1 MERRLAAIL
10 VADIVGYSRLMGRDE
25 ERTLRAVMHL
35 RSEMIEPLVATHR
48 GRLVKQTGDGFLIE
62 FASAMNAIQCALQ
75 WQARTASDSEGAGGE
90 DAMRFRIGLHLGD
103 ILIEQG
109 DIYGEGV
116 NIAAR
121 LEALAPPGGIA
132 LSSVVK
138 DQVHA
143 RISADF
149 RDQGEQ
155 RLKNIAEP
163 IRVWLLE
170 ADGEGAAAPHPN
182 GPGEPPQVP
191 DTPSMAVLPF
201 ANLTGDPAQAYLALG
216 LADQLITTLGC
227 VPWFFVSAQA
237 ASFGNGTDQGDP
249 VAIGRRLGVRYLV
262 DGTLQRAGDQLR
274 VSVRLIETAEG
285 RQLWTGRI
293 AGPMSDLFDLQD
305 RLAET
310 VIGAIEPRM
319 RQVEIR
325 RSLAKHGNLTAF
337 DDYLR
342 ALPRIREMSPSELVE
357 AERLLQDAVGKNP
370 AYAAAHGLIAWLMTL
385 RVPQGQSVDLDRG
398 VFHAER
404 AIRHGA
410 DDPDALSTGGYALGF
425 LTFDYP
431 LGVRYLKDSLNMNP
445 NSSRAHDFAGWL
457 YCYSGDPGEAL
468 AHFDHS
474 LRLSPIDDFAFRA
487 LTGQAF
493 ALFFLGRPEEAATTA
508 RRALTANPNFTP
520 CHRVLA
526 AALSESGRHDEAG
539 AVVQKLLGFYPSLT
553 VERYST
559 ETRFTGDGHK
569 QRLLDALRRAGL
581 PEG

>member
-35 RSEMIEPLVATHR
+35 RSELIEPLVATHR

-75 WQARTASDSEGAGGE
+75 WQARAAGDSEGEGDE

-103 ILIEQG
+103 ILIEAG

-121 LEALAPPGGIA
+121 LETLAPPGGIA

-143 RISADF
+143 RLSANF

-170 ADGEGAAAPHPN
+170 ADGEGAAAPAPN
-182 GPGEPPQVP
+182 GSGETPPVP

-201 ANLTGDPAQAYLALG
+201 SNLTGDPAQAYLALG

-237 ASFGNGTDQGDP
+237 ASFGNGQEKGDP

-262 DGTLQRAGDQLR
+262 DGALQRAGDQLR
-274 VSVRLIETAEG
+274 ISVHLIETDAG
-285 RQLWTGRI
+285 PQLWSGTV
-293 AGPMSDLFDLQD
+293 AGEMSDLFDLQD

-319 RQVEIR
+319 RQIEIR
-325 RSLAKHGNLTAF
+325 RSQAKHGNLTAF

-342 ALPRIREMSPSELVE
+342 ALPRIREMSPSELAE
-357 AERLLQDAVGKNP
+357 AERLLQDAVDKNP

-385 RVPQGQSVDLDRG
+385 RVPQGQSADLDRG
-398 VFHAER
+398 VFHAEH

-431 LGVRYLKDSLNMNP
+431 PGPRHLK
-445 NSSRAHDFAGWL
+445 
-457 YCYSGDPGEAL
+457 
-468 AHFDHS
+468 
-474 LRLSPIDDFAFRA
+474 
-487 LTGQAF
+487 
-493 ALFFLGRPEEAATTA
+493 
-508 RRALTANPNFTP
+508 
-520 CHRVLA
+520 
-526 AALSESGRHDEAG
+526 
-539 AVVQKLLGFYPSLT
+539 
-553 VERYST
+553 
-559 ETRFTGDGHK
+559 
-569 QRLLDALRRAGL
+569 
-581 PEG
+581 

>member
-35 RSEMIEPLVATHR
+35 RSEFIEPLVATHR
-48 GRLVKQTGDGFLIE
+48 GRLVKQIGDGFLIE

-75 WQARTASDSEGAGGE
+75 WQARTASDSEGEGGE

-103 ILIEQG
+103 VLIQEG

-121 LEALAPPGGIA
+121 LETMAPPGGIA

-138 DQVHA
+138 DQAHA
-143 RISADF
+143 RISVNF

-170 ADGEGAAAPHPN
+170 ADGNNASAPLPN
-182 GPGEPPQVP
+182 GSSETPQVP

-201 ANLTGDPAQAYLALG
+201 SNLTGDPAQAYLALG

-237 ASFGNGTDQGDP
+237 ASFGNGQEKGDP

-262 DGTLQRAGDQLR
+262 DGTVQRMGDQLR
-274 VSVRLIETAEG
+274 VSVRLIESAEG

-319 RQVEIR
+319 RQIEIR
-325 RSLAKHGNLTAF
+325 RSEAKHGNLTAF

-342 ALPRIREMSPSELVE
+342 ALPGIREMSQSGHAE
-357 AERLLQDAVGKNP
+357 AERLLQDAIDQNP
-370 AYAAAHGLIAWLMTL
+370 TYAAAHGLIAWLMTL
-385 RVPQGQSVDLDRG
+385 RVAQGQSTDLDRG
-398 VFHAER
+398 VVHAEL

-410 DDPDALSTGGYALGF
+410 DDPDALSTGGYALGYV
-425 LTFDYP
+425 TFDYP
-431 LGVRYLKDSLNMNP
+431 RGIRYLNDSLTMNP

-457 YCYSGDPGEAL
+457 YCYSGDPDEAL
-468 AHFDHS
+468 AHFEHS

-493 ALFFLGRPEEAATTA
+493 ALFFLGRCEEAVTTA
-508 RRALTANPNFTP
+508 RRALTANPNFTA

-526 AALSESGRHDEAG
+526 AALCETGRLAEAE
-539 AVVQKLLGFYPSLT
+539 AVVQQLLGFYPSLT
-553 VERYST
+553 VGRFSA
-559 ETRFTGDGHK
+559 ETRFTSESQK
-569 QRLLDALRRAGL
+569 KRLLDALGKAGL
-581 PEG
+581 PKE